1 MITLTIVFIVSLL
14 IIAFTIAQSVCLVM
28 ILSRQ
33 NQLMQGLYEIE
44 QELDEIREAMA
55 KIQFHT
61 RF

>member
-14 IIAFTIAQSVCLVM
+14 IIAFTIAQSVCLAM

-44 QELDEIREAMA
+44 QELDEIRETMA